1 MGKID
6 TIKAFLT
13 EARAELKKVVWPNK
27 KQTVQVTWVVIALT
41 VFLAVFLGVVDIGLS
56 SVVKYVLK

>member
-6 TIKAFLT
+6 KIKAFLT

-27 KQTVQVTWVVIALT
+27 KQTIQVTWVVIALT

>member
-1 MGKID
+1 MGKIARAK
-6 TIKAFLT
+6 TFLI

-41 VFLAVFLGVVDIGLS
+41 VILGIFLGVVDLGLS
-56 SVVKYVLK
+56 TVVKYVLR